1 MFVNVDMREIAL
13 ITSEST
19 QYEFSA
25 AIFIELLKFWYK
37 VVTIVLEC
45 MRMPGN
51 VSGAQLAGKRE
62 GGVLPYPFLKI
73 KKIALI
79 MGKNALI
86 AFIDEWYVHLC
97 SHLKYH
103 FKSI

>member
-1 MFVNVDMREIAL
+1 MFVNMDMREIAL

-19 QYEFSA
+19 EYEFSA

-37 VVTIVLEC
+37 VVTIVLGC

-62 GGVLPYPFLKI
+62 GGGGGGLTPNLFSKLKKLPL
-73 KKIALI
+73 
-79 MGKNALI
+79 
-86 AFIDEWYVHLC
+86 
-97 SHLKYH
+97 
-103 FKSI
+103 

>member
-19 QYEFSA
+19 EYEFSA

-37 VVTIVLEC
+37 VVTIVLGC
-45 MRMPGN
+45 MRLPGN

-62 GGVLPYPFLKI
+62 GEGGFSPNLFSKLKKLPL
-73 KKIALI
+73 
-79 MGKNALI
+79 
-86 AFIDEWYVHLC
+86 
-97 SHLKYH
+97 
-103 FKSI
+103 

>member
-19 QYEFSA
+19 EYEFSA

-62 GGVLPYPFLKI
+62 GGFSPTLFWKLKKLPL
-73 KKIALI
+73 
-79 MGKNALI
+79 
-86 AFIDEWYVHLC
+86 
-97 SHLKYH
+97 
-103 FKSI
+103 